1 MQYTIGTYV
10 FHCSVMDVLAAFRGH
25 SMRSMPTDTHIHIL
39 LTHTY
44 STVNKRIPNR
54 CTTSHTYMCAYI
66 HVCIHTWH
74 THMADTHGIRTHMAY
89 THSTHHTNTHA
100 HTARTI
106 QTHMHTPHTHS
117 QHTYLYASKQ
127 WTLPEQGLSQICI
140 IYHRN
145 TKIRRSNG
153 TCTCTSFHIWPTVS
167 TNTQPHQHSAT
178 PTSTHQYPTHSHTDI
193 LPTGIPHNHPIH
205 TNTHSSHT
213 HPQRSRDEGLERGLG
228 LARSH
233 LHALWKML
241 VLIWILA
248 GREMEPL

>member
-1 MQYTIGTYV
+1 
-10 FHCSVMDVLAAFRGH
+10 
-25 SMRSMPTDTHIHIL
+25 
-39 LTHTY
+39 
-44 STVNKRIPNR
+44 
-54 CTTSHTYMCAYI
+54 
-66 HVCIHTWH
+66 
-74 THMADTHGIRTHMAY
+74 MAY
-89 THSTHHTNTHA
+89 THGIHTPHA
-100 HTARTI
+100 PYK
-106 QTHMHTPHTHS
+106 HMHTPHTHS
-117 QHTYLYASKQ
+117 QHTYLQASKQ

-145 TKIRRSNG
+145 LKSGGPMEHVHVPFPYLTHSK
-153 TCTCTSFHIWPTVS
+153 
-167 TNTQPHQHSAT
+167 HQHSAT

-213 HPQRSRDEGLERGLG
+213 HPQRSRDEGLVRGLG